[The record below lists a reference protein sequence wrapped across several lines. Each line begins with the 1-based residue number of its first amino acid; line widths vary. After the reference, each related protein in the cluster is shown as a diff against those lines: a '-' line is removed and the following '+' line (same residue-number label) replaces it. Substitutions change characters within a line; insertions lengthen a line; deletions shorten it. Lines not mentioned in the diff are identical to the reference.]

1 MPSDGLE
8 QLNEQQRLAVQ
19 AGDGPLMIIAGPGT
33 GKTKTLTARI
43 AHLVAS
49 GRAKPEQILALT
61 FTNKAAEE
69 MSQRVTEQIGSA
81 CTILPTIATFHAL
94 CHELL
99 NANLTFV
106 TDVQR
111 LQIIKQV
118 QRSAVHRGLSVR
130 ELGLLIS
137 RAKNMTD
144 IDDEDVKNLVQAYNA
159 GLAERGLHDFDDL
172 LLKTRELLLHD
183 QAARE
188 RVRRRFTQILV
199 DEFQDTNRLQ
209 YALLQLVRG
218 HENIYVIGDPL
229 QSIYGFRGASGDIF
243 AQFRD
248 DFPLHQAVTLA
259 TNYRSAPEIVGV
271 SNALF
276 KEAEDLEAHTA
287 HSGMVRAVRVLNEY
301 SEAHWVVSEIQQAIG
316 GGDFLRAVSD
326 DQRHMHRRL
335 SDFAVLYRSRRVAQ
349 TIQKV
354 LGESGLPFQVVGE
367 GSPYDQPRVQAVIA
381 LLRAAMNG
389 QLPELEGFPA
399 AQQRLLR
406 DTITDARDAMPHALA
421 AKLLAGLG
429 FESTPDLQQFVNT
442 LSRFKDLAAA
452 VGYFDDIA
460 EQAFYDPSADAITL
474 LTIHASKGLEF
485 PVVFLIGAEQ
495 GILPHDRADID
506 EEKRLFYVAV
516 TRAKERLDIVYTTKR
531 AGHPAQLSAFA
542 VELPDG
548 VLPKIDDP
556 HLADDRRR
564 AQKRQAKRSQQR
576 LF

>member
-69 MSQRVTEQIGSA
+69 MRQRVTEQIGSA

-243 AQFRD
+243 AKFRE
-248 DFPLHQAVTLA
+248 DFPQHQAVTLA

-276 KEAEDLEAHTA
+276 KEAEYLEAHTA
-287 HSGMVRAVRVLNEY
+287 HSGMVRAVRVLNEH
-301 SEAHWVVSEIQQAIG
+301 SEAHWVVNEIQQAIG
-316 GGDFLRAVSD
+316 GGDLLRAVSD
-326 DQRHMHRRL
+326 DQRHTHRRL
-335 SDFAVLYRSRRVAQ
+335 SDFAVLYRSRRAAQ

-367 GSPYDQPRVQAVIA
+367 GSPYDQPPVQAVIA

-406 DTITDARDAMPHALA
+406 DMITDARDAMPHALA

-429 FESTPDLQQFVNT
+429 FEPTPELQQLVNT
-442 LSRFKDLAAA
+442 LSRFQDLAAA

-460 EQAFYDPSADAITL
+460 EQAFYDPNADAITL